1 MSSKLD
7 QDRAA
12 RLTAERRRLGLSQ
25 RAAAI
30 AAGCGEQAWI
40 RYEKGQGMK
49 QDVVDAL
56 QAQGWNMVWVVFGDD
71 APALLP
77 DHDAQTAELLSLW
90 RSVHPDQR
98 AGLLLLV
105 RTYAAAHPMAG
116 VAPA

>member
-25 RAAAI
+25 RAAAM

-49 QDVVDAL
+49 QDVVDTL

-71 APALLP
+71 AQAMQQG
-77 DHDAQTAELLSLW
+77 HDADAAELLSLW

-105 RTYAAAHPMAG
+105 RTYAAAHPFTAAALG
-116 VAPA
+116 